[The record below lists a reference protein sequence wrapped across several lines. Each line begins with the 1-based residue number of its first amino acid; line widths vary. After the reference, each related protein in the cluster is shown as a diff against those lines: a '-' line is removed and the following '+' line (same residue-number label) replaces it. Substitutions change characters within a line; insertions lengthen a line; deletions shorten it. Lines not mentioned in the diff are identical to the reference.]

1 MISTS
6 SGLIIQDSPSSSLAR
21 KLVSSSSA
29 KFASANPRASRRRT
43 PESMKL
49 ASHCHSVSVGRRQNI
64 RGTIFSE
71 TKSVFIE
78 QQRKSQRHIRV
89 TPCCVP
95 TVGDALYE
103 LFLDREARSQ
113 PPGCVLR
120 VFVKDRNASRT
131 KNRCQFCYTHRA
143 IVYERCHPSTP

>member
-64 RGTIFSE
+64 RGTIFWRRNPFLLSNNGSRSA
-71 TKSVFIE
+71 TSGSPPVACQLSVTRWMNSSWIG
-78 QQRKSQRHIRV
+78 RRGA
-89 TPCCVP
+89 T
-95 TVGDALYE
+95 
-103 LFLDREARSQ
+103 
-113 PPGCVLR
+113 PGCVLR

-131 KNRCQFCYTHRA
+131 KNRCQFCYKHRA
-143 IVYERCHPSTP
+143 IVHERCHPSTP